1 MGVVQSGTASR
12 PATTVSPQDYMYK
25 SHRFLWSSESA
36 NCITASSG
44 CRATRRSAFRGGDA
58 LETVSAWR
66 RPGPGRPTQTRAAPR
81 AHRPAHGLA
90 TLASGIVLISDAR
103 IRSRSAADGD
113 PVDIISTQFTLC
125 LQPRAPDF
133 IYFSNP
139 FHVGISH
146 NTAYTTSF
154 LNYGGQA

>member
-66 RPGPGRPTQTRAAPR
+66 RPGPGRPTQTRAGPPVHCPAPE
-81 AHRPAHGLA
+81 
-90 TLASGIVLISDAR
+90 LASLALGNWNNQRCGNLISSLFCCR
-103 IRSRSAADGD
+103 RRSGRYFDTVYLMFKKSD
-113 PVDIISTQFTLC
+113 FTHFSDMTLGF
-125 LQPRAPDF
+125 LWGHTFRTPPDTH
-133 IYFSNP
+133 IC
-139 FHVGISH
+139 
-146 NTAYTTSF
+146 
-154 LNYGGQA
+154 